1 MPSVKVYIF
10 CGLMSSFFENKL
22 KLTRYNGRSGEAPA
36 KREPRIH
43 STMLV
48 YNEVILC
55 NIFSELIGVVIIND
69 KIVTKFLKSLEVF
82 SPSHYNAVKR

>member
-1 MPSVKVYIF
+1 
-10 CGLMSSFFENKL
+10 MSSFFENKL

-36 KREPRIH
+36 KTERIIH
-43 STMLV
+43 GTMLM

-55 NIFSELIGVVIIND
+55 NIFCELIGVVIIND
-69 KIVTKFLKSLEVF
+69 KIMTKFLKGLEVF